1 MENWSKSEVE
11 DWLVQLCTAFKCVY
25 LPPEKKVDGKTIV
38 EWNRNREEGDLVKY
52 LQEIGLNSIP
62 TALSVLKN
70 VQKQVSEPSD
80 RPSDGDARSMKRRNV
95 EKSDQ
100 AVLAAE
106 FVAEYIDTSKIVEG
120 FIDYATAC
128 QLNFFNSNFTF
139 LSPYLTLV
147 QSSGYGKT
155 RLLRQVA
162 YSHVMLYV
170 CFRKILSTGYPPRT
184 NKAISALFG
193 GLNQKKRAAYV
204 NELKR
209 RLDWFVHNALT
220 MKSQLLSVEGTQKPE
235 VDALFP
241 SERFLEV
248 WDYPA
253 KGRPPSVTSTDLV
266 VLAFDEARECL
277 QVVKEI
283 GVSQFRLMRQA
294 LREFSIERNTRDRK
308 IIGIFVDT
316 SSRIQN
322 FAPNEDDDPSAR
334 KVVRGH
340 EIDYTAMKLFH
351 PYILAASDVHFKP
364 SSSEDILSLR
374 TSREY
379 LRVGRP
385 LVTQSSIVDSDFC
398 KFLQRKLYGGGSSL
412 TEPAALG
419 IMLSRVSAFVCPR
432 HGVASDLV
440 ANHMATLLA
449 CDDERKGVLSTYVA
463 EPRLAIAAAEIWN
476 DESIFR
482 NQCIPALQKALM
494 SGALSQG
501 IRGEIV
507 AQILLLLACDR
518 ACIIEKKDLGSCVSL
533 REVLKQLLPAD
544 IDENILQNVIP
555 EHLEDAQV
563 ACCQFLQVTHRFTKR
578 TAIELA
584 ERHCGASL
592 REGQRG
598 ADLVI
603 PIHGRNGLGYLTI
616 QVKDLVSCQSNCAES
631 KMVCKCL
638 LPSNVFAE
646 DLMEVEDLRDLDQSS
661 VCLFMQVGA
670 RTPSATAVK
679 MPKLHSA
686 LEIFGIKPLCLSRR
700 TQHSN
705 AVKMLVRGKVDLEAF
720 ISEVNLVG
728 PNPDPGGWRAR
739 NAWPFLIASHTGDQL
754 DEATEAI
761 FRKDE
766 KEEESSG
773 AGREPST
780 NQRKVVAAT
789 VEVMAPFAQA
799 ARLPAGRQLSKLP
812 AE

>member
-449 CDDERKGVLSTYVA
+449 CDEERKGMLSTYVA
-463 EPRLAIAAAEIWN
+463 EPRLAIAAADVWR
-476 DESIFR
+476 DESVFSKH
-482 NQCIPALQKALM
+482 CIPALQKALM

-507 AQILLLLACDR
+507 AQILLLLACDTACRR
-518 ACIIEKKDLGSCVSL
+518 AGRGPGSCVSL
-533 REVLKQLLPAD
+533 SAVLKQLLPAD
-544 IDENILQNVIP
+544 TDDKLLREVIP
-555 EHLEDAQV
+555 ECLKDAEI
-563 ACCQFLQVTHRFTKR
+563 ACCQFLYVAHQFTER
-578 TAIELA
+578 TFFELA
-584 ERHCGASL
+584 ERHCGACL

-603 PIHGRNGLGYLTI
+603 PIIGKYAGYLII
-616 QVKDLVSCQSNCAES
+616 QVKNLVSCQKDCAES
-631 KMVCKCL
+631 KMVCQCL
-638 LPSNVFAE
+638 RPSYVFA
-646 DLMEVEDLRDLDQSS
+646 LDGMDNAYLEELDRSS
-661 VCLFMQVGA
+661 VCLFMQLGA
-670 RTPSATAVK
+670 QAPSAMTVV
-679 MPKLHSA
+679 MPEGLPSA
-686 LEIFGIKPLCLSRR
+686 LEIFGIVPRCLS
-700 TQHSN
+700 TCINHAA
-705 AVKMLVRGKVDLEAF
+705 AVKMLVRGKVDLAGF
-720 ISEVNLVG
+720 IAEVNLDG
-728 PNPDPGGWRAR
+728 PNPDAGGRRAR
-739 NAWPFLIASHTGDQL
+739 NAWPFLIASRQSDRPEVAPSQEKSKKRRNSG
-754 DEATEAI
+754 
-761 FRKDE
+761 RKQAWMRGMG
-766 KEEESSG
+766 G
-773 AGREPST
+773 AY
-780 NQRKVVAAT
+780 
-789 VEVMAPFAQA
+789 EVFA
-799 ARLPAGRQLSKLP
+799 G
-812 AE
+812 